1 MKPDA
6 LYAVQW
12 RFVRQA
18 AMTWIDRLDK
28 IAHKAPAQ
36 VVMSLAITFLLVC
49 KRFDLWPPDVLVTAD
64 RVIKRC
70 RAVDPQYIRALDQYF
85 KEELPDS

>member
-1 MKPDA
+1 MRLES
-6 LYAVQW
+6 LYDVQW
-12 RFVRQA
+12 KFVRQA

-28 IAHKAPAQ
+28 IRHKAPAQ

-49 KRFDLWPPDVLVTAD
+49 KRFDLWPPDVLGTAD
-64 RVIKRC
+64 RVIRRC
-70 RAVDPQYIRALDQYF
+70 RDVDPQYVRALDQYF